1 MERLLLESTDNFK
14 RVGFE
19 VQILIGIRLNTNL
32 TPGFL
37 SNGHKI
43 LVRLISHASDKH
55 M

>member
-19 VQILIGIRLNTNL
+19 VQILIGIRLNTNF

-37 SNGHKI
+37 SNGQNFGSSNI
-43 LVRLISHASDKH
+43 PCLG
-55 M
+55 